1 MRVDWESIADWE
13 RRESGVNWESGV
25 EAGNRSGRCGVEKR
39 GGIHD
44 DGVSKDR

>member
-25 EAGNRSGRCGVEKR
+25 EAGNRSGRWKVVWSGKEGWK
-39 GGIHD
+39 
-44 DGVSKDR
+44 S